1 MPDNPHNAA
10 AVDSMMDTVRT
21 AARRKRRIEQARS
34 DIRAFLVKIAV
45 IAVIAWM
52 LLGVLFG
59 AAVMEGEGMYPR
71 IRDGD
76 LMIYYRL
83 QRDYAVGDVVTF
95 TRDGTRYT
103 SRIVAL
109 SGDVVDIN
117 DDGELLVNGN
127 VQSEEIFYPTE
138 AVEGKTTFPYD
149 VPADSVFLL
158 SDFRTNATDSR
169 NYGAVAIQDLDGKVI
184 SILRRRGV

>member
-1 MPDNPHNAA
+1 MPDNPHNTA

-59 AAVMEGEGMYPR
+59 VAVMEGEGMYPR

-138 AVEGKTTFPYD
+138 AVEGKTAFPYD
-149 VPADSVFLL
+149 VPVDSVFLL